1 MENIQQPNTVNDLN
15 QNGLN
20 GTIKLNT
27 NQFGDIDTPIINNN
41 KDNSYGPKKL
51 PMLEDILISDPIY
64 PEIKSENTRKNSV
77 KKKNKGKEVENKK
90 ENDSIE
96 TKDKR
101 RTNSIKRKRI
111 KSIKKKKSH

>member
-1 MENIQQPNTVNDLN
+1 MQHTFSTIIHKKNPKIKTTVNDLN

-51 PMLEDILISDPIY
+51 PMLEDILISDPVY
-64 PEIKSENTRKNSV
+64 PEIKS
-77 KKKNKGKEVENKK
+77 
-90 ENDSIE
+90 
-96 TKDKR
+96 
-101 RTNSIKRKRI
+101 
-111 KSIKKKKSH
+111 